1 MRYFF
6 MNFDDEKDLQQ
17 ILFLAARILE
27 RRHNQT
33 DGSAPALIAASTNP
47 DNPPQLSDDGKTIFF
62 PASRAGRDITEHG
75 AAVLSQKEVSITF
88 SSEEISKM
96 PRYFRKL
103 FRTNHKTA
111 HVRLRAS
118 GVYEIRL
125 QIDGVRISASSRF
138 LDEAKIKFLQKLKLF
153 DKDAFQARQHA
164 EKKPVA
170 PQVLTPPAL
179 SVSDYALQYLET
191 FKKPN
196 ISEKHFYNLS
206 GIVRRHISRFFGDKL
221 LQDLTATDCQKFLNE
236 LIQIGKF
243 RTAED
248 AKSILDWV
256 CSAAVADRLL
266 LVDVMAHVQIQPHK
280 RTAGKVIPREF
291 IRAFLAKEPQSR
303 AELCLWLLIFTG
315 MRPCEVFSLSFDDS
329 GFVSVQTAKKKK
341 WEEPE
346 TRRIPLHSALL
357 PYIERIRA
365 ALPVSLILLER
376 AFHRHFP
383 PEFRLYDLRHTFTT
397 ATQQCHCYKSWVDY
411 VTGHKGGANT
421 TDRVYTHWEDDFQRE
436 EIEKLKY

>member
-1 MRYFF
+1 

-33 DGSAPALIAASTNP
+33 DGSAPALIASPTNP

-62 PASRAGRDITEHG
+62 PALRDVREVTG
-75 AAVLSQKEVSITF
+75 SPAAEVNSQKEVSLTF

-103 FRTNHKTA
+103 FRTQRKTA
-111 HVRLRAS
+111 HVRLKDD

-153 DKDAFQARQHA
+153 EKGDLQARQHA

-170 PQVLTPPAL
+170 PQVLPVPAV

-236 LIQIGKF
+236 LIQSGKF

-248 AKSILDWV
+248 AKSILDWI

-266 LVDVMAHVQIQPHK
+266 PVDVMAQVQIQPHK

-315 MRPCEVFSLSFDDS
+315 MRPCEVFALTFDEC

-365 ALPVSLILLER
+365 ALPVSLFLLER
-376 AFHRHFP
+376 AFKKHFP

-397 ATQQCHCYKSWVDY
+397 AAQQAHCYKSWVDY

>member
-1 MRYFF
+1 MLYLRTT
-6 MNFDDEKDLQQ
+6 
-17 ILFLAARILE
+17 ARE
-27 RRHNQT
+27 RRRARSRFLSPAATFRRRQNSFLSRSPRRP
-33 DGSAPALIAASTNP
+33 GSYRLSHRRGG
-47 DNPPQLSDDGKTIFF
+47 QLTKGSFHHFF
-62 PASRAGRDITEHG
+62 FGGNFQNAT
-75 AAVLSQKEVSITF
+75 LFQKTF
-88 SSEEISKM
+88 SHSTQDRTRSFAG
-96 PRYFRKL
+96 FR
-103 FRTNHKTA
+103 
-111 HVRLRAS
+111 RLRDT
-118 GVYEIRL
+118 L

-153 DKDAFQARQHA
+153 DKGDLQARQHT

-170 PQVLTPPAL
+170 PQVLPAPAL

-221 LQDLTATDCQKFLNE
+221 LRDLTATDCQKFLNE

-248 AKSILDWV
+248 AKSILDWI

-266 LVDVMAHVQIQPHK
+266 PVDVMAQVQIQPHK
-280 RTAGKVIPREF
+280 RTAGKVIPREY

-303 AELCLWLLIFTG
+303 AEFCLWLLIFTG
-315 MRPCEVFSLSFDDS
+315 MRPCEVYALTFDEC

-397 ATQQCHCYKSWVDY
+397 AAQQAHCYKSWVDY

>member
-27 RRHNQT
+27 RRNIQT
-33 DGSAPALIAASTNP
+33 ESNSPALIASPTNP
-47 DNPPQLSDDGKTIFF
+47 DNPPRLSDDGKTIFF

-75 AAVLSQKEVSITF
+75 AAVFSQKEVSITF

-118 GVYEIRL
+118 GVYEIRI

-153 DKDAFQARQHA
+153 DKGDLQARRHT

-170 PQVLTPPAL
+170 PQVPTPPAL

-266 LVDVMAHVQIQPHK
+266 PVDVMAHVQIQPHK

-357 PYIERIRA
+357 PYIEQIRA
-365 ALPVSLILLER
+365 ALPVPSCFSNAPSTNISRPNFASMTSATLS
-376 AFHRHFP
+376 P
-383 PEFRLYDLRHTFTT
+383 PLRNNVIVINLGWTM
-397 ATQQCHCYKSWVDY
+397 
-411 VTGHKGGANT
+411 
-421 TDRVYTHWEDDFQRE
+421 
-436 EIEKLKY
+436 